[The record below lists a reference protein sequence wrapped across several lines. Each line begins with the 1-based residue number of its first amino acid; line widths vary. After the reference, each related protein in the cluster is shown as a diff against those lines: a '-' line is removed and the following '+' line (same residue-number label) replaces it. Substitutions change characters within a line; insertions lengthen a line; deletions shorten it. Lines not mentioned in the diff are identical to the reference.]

1 MGGGSSIIDLMLNP
15 SGATNKNQLTFDKIK
30 SNVKGQLSIIQSK
43 SKGFTLIELLVVIA
57 IIGILASFA
66 IASFTSAQAKGRD
79 SRRKADL
86 DAVSKALALVQ
97 NDCTG
102 GNYPVI
108 SNGPGGT
115 SADRYVNFRNYLSS
129 LNYMK
134 NPPQDPMFIDTT
146 GTYKYEYSYDF
157 TGSAATNVCSDTSG
171 GTTTSGRLKYWLRA
185 VLENSSD
192 PEITNSAA
200 RCSWVPTIANNYI
213 VCSP

>member
-1 MGGGSSIIDLMLNP
+1 MLKLMPSLKGII
-15 SGATNKNQLTFDKIK
+15 NKQQLTFDKLE
-30 SNVKGQLSIIQSK
+30 SSVKGQVSVVQRK

-134 NPPQDPMFIDTT
+134 NPPQDPMLTDTT

-157 TGSAATNVCSDTSG
+157 TGSAATNVCPDT
-171 GTTTSGRLKYWLRA
+171 Y
-185 VLENSSD
+185 
-192 PEITNSAA
+192 
-200 RCSWVPTIANNYI
+200 
-213 VCSP
+213 